1 MAAVGCAYKAQLG
14 VLWRVGAT
22 VIVHSCVH
30 NEDQP
35 WAGFISCS
43 AFSARLF
50 FFFFPPHF
58 WQYFL
63 PLKTRKGA
71 QGAFQLLSGA
81 GGEALLSGERHWA
94 LIDSSLTIGKPQLE
108 VRQDLHEVHICCP
121 RTAKTEKFS
130 YGYSGSHE

>member
-50 FFFFPPHF
+50 FFFPPPPLLAI
-58 WQYFL
+58 L
-63 PLKTRKGA
+63 PAFENKKGGTGCFSAALRSRRRSSALWRK
-71 QGAFQLLSGA
+71 
-81 GGEALLSGERHWA
+81 ALG
-94 LIDSSLTIGKPQLE
+94 
-108 VRQDLHEVHICCP
+108 
-121 RTAKTEKFS
+121 S
-130 YGYSGSHE
+130 YR